1 MNTSF
6 YKNWLSLRVRRN
18 RKSFLAA
25 FILALAIYI
34 ALACIFIYLNPT
46 TTLQLAIGALL
57 LIPINICLLTLISQR
72 LRDFNVTGW
81 LALLILLPSFLD
93 DPWREILGTLM
104 IIFLC
109 VIPGT
114 KGANRYELEPLHQKQ
129 N

>member
-6 YKNWLSLRVRRN
+6 YKNWLSLKVRRN

-25 FILALAIYI
+25 FILALVIYI

-46 TTLQLAIGALL
+46 TTLQLALGFLL

-109 VIPGT
+109 VMPGT
-114 KGANRYELEPLHQKQ
+114 KGANRYDLEPLHQSP